1 MKPILYELVGE
12 LDFPRRCP
20 VCVKRHQEEKTV
32 NSRHMN
38 TGMAGEA
45 LAVQIL
51 KRNGYKILERN
62 YRSSLGEIDI
72 IALEGGTV
80 AFVEV
85 KARRTDRYGPPKTA
99 VTPEKQRKISMVA
112 LGYLKQTGQG
122 DRKARFDVVAIRLIP
137 GRPEVEIIKN
147 AFDLAY

>member
-12 LDFPRRCP
+12 LDFPRPRP
-20 VCVKRHQEEKTV
+20 MSARRHQEEKTV
-32 NSRHMN
+32 SRRHLN

-85 KARRTDRYGPPKTA
+85 KAPPKTA

-147 AFDLAY
+147 AFDLAF

>member
-1 MKPILYELVGE
+1 MSA
-12 LDFPRRCP
+12 R
-20 VCVKRHQEEKTV
+20 RHQEEKTV
-32 NSRHMN
+32 SRRHLN

-147 AFDLAY
+147 AFDLAF